1 MARTSAAL
9 DKSPQWSWGPVLR
22 AHPWVTNVGPFDD
35 AIIRD
40 CILNAT
46 VASFPPF
53 SDLWNAVSIKH
64 AVQLALEAAFAS
76 EMGMSK
82 LEVKGTNDRVPLLP

>member
-1 MARTSAAL
+1 M
-9 DKSPQWSWGPVLR
+9 
-22 AHPWVTNVGPFDD
+22 AHPWVTNVRPFDD
-35 AIIRD
+35 AIIGD

-46 VASFPPF
+46 ITSFPPF

-64 AVQLALEAAFAS
+64 AVQLALEATFAS

-82 LEVKGTNDRVPLLP
+82 LEVKGTNDRVPPLP